1 MSNEV
6 VKYHNDL
13 NTVQMRKWTT
23 EEMNFF
29 FSIVAK
35 AKEKGISVA
44 DVIALININ

>member
-13 NTVQMRKWTT
+13 NTVPMRNWTS

-29 FSIVAK
+29 
-35 AKEKGISVA
+35 
-44 DVIALININ
+44 LCYHC

>member
-35 AKEKGISVA
+35 AKEKG
-44 DVIALININ
+44 